1 MRTTQFIG
9 HTDEVLN
16 FLETCIKIKNIDTVY
31 GMFDE
36 SIKDLYEYVDPSTNQ
51 TWEEFVQFCPWSSGP
66 MIFLAIRNKQ
76 TGKIKGWKILKQS
89 KYEFINYNEG
99 TFYV

>member
-16 FLETCIKIKNIDTVY
+16 FLKTCTKTKKINTAF
-31 GMFDE
+31 GMFGE
-36 SIKDLYEYVDPSTNQ
+36 PVADLYEYIDATGQ
-51 TWEEFVQFCPWSSGP
+51 MWEEFLQFCPWSSGP
-66 MIFLAIRNKQ
+66 MLFLAIRNKQ
-76 TGKIKGWKILKQS
+76 TKKIKGWKPS
-89 KYEFINYNEG
+89 HTAHCEFIDSAKG